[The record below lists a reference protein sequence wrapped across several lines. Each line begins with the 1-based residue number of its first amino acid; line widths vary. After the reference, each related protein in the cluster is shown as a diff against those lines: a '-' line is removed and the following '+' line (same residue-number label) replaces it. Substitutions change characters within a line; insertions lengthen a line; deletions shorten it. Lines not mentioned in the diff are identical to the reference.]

1 MQLTVREVSRL
12 FKVPEKTVYRW
23 IEQDDLPAYRIDE
36 HYGFN
41 RGELVEWATARHIPV
56 PDEVF
61 QAADATVA
69 TLPSLVEA
77 LEVGGIFHK
86 LEGTDKGSVLR
97 AVVEAMPLPQ
107 QVDRHLLLQ
116 MLLARESLQ
125 PTGVGEGIAIPHVR
139 NPMVLRVPRPLITLC
154 FLEPPVDFGA
164 LDNKPVYA
172 LFSLVSP
179 SPRVHLHLLSRVAFA
194 LRDAGFKAAIA
205 RRDTREEIFNA
216 ARRVEANM
224 QSRSLGTS
232 GKER

>member
-1 MQLTVREVSRL
+1 MQLTVREVAKL
-12 FKVPEKTVYRW
+12 FQVPEKTVYRW

-41 RGELVEWATARHIPV
+41 RGELVEWASARHIPV

-61 QAADATVA
+61 KGVETTVA
-69 TLPSLVEA
+69 ALPSLVEA
-77 LEVGGIFHK
+77 LQAGGIFHGLTGSDK
-86 LEGTDKGSVLR
+86 LSALR
-97 AVVEAMPLPQ
+97 AVVETMPLPQ

-139 NPMVLRVPRPLITLC
+139 NPMVLRVPRPMITLC
-154 FLEPPVDFGA
+154 FIEPPVDFGA
-164 LDNKPVYA
+164 LDRQPVYA

-194 LRDAGFKAAIA
+194 LRDPGFKAAIA
-205 RRDTREEIFNA
+205 RRDTQEKIFDV
-216 ARRVEANM
+216 ARRVEANL
-224 QSRSLGTS
+224 QSRSRGTS

>member
-1 MQLTVREVSRL
+1 MQLTVREVSKL
-12 FKVPEKTVYRW
+12 FQVPEKTVYRW
-23 IEQDDLPAYRIDE
+23 IEQDDLPAYRIDG

-61 QAADATVA
+61 QGANTVVAA
-69 TLPSLVEA
+69 LPSLVQA
-77 LEVGGIFHK
+77 LEAGGIFHGLK
-86 LEGTDKGSVLR
+86 GSDKASVLR
-97 AVVEAMPLPQ
+97 AAVEVMPLPQ

-125 PTGVGEGIAIPHVR
+125 STGVGEGIAMPHVR
-139 NPMVLRVPRPLITLC
+139 NPMVLRVPRPMITLC

-194 LRDAGFKAAIA
+194 LRDAGFKEAISRCDA
-205 RRDTREEIFNA
+205 PEKIFDA
-216 ARRVEANM
+216 ARRVETNL
-224 QSRSLGTS
+224 QSRSGGTS
-232 GKER
+232 GEER

>member
-1 MQLTVREVSRL
+1 MQLTVREVSKL
-12 FKVPEKTVYRW
+12 FQVPEKTVYRW
-23 IEQDDLPAYRIDE
+23 IEQDDLPAYRIDG

-61 QAADATVA
+61 NGADTTVA

-77 LEVGGIFHK
+77 LEAGGIFHRLK
-86 LEGTDKGSVLR
+86 GTDKASVLR
-97 AVVEAMPLPQ
+97 SVVKAMPLPE

-139 NPMVLRVPRPLITLC
+139 NPMVLRVPRPMITLC

-164 LDNKPVYA
+164 LDHHPVYA
-172 LFSLVSP
+172 LFSLVSQ
-179 SPRVHLHLLSRVAFA
+179 SPRIHLHLLSRVAFA
-194 LRDAGFKAAIA
+194 LRDAEFKQVIA
-205 RRDTREEIFNA
+205 HRGAQEEIFNA
-216 ARRVEANM
+216 ARRVEANL
-224 QSRSLGTS
+224 QSRSRGTS